1 MGPSRGACA
10 AARRHPPVTR
20 ETGDPVHL
28 TTTFTPWSAHDTRL
42 ILSCLLGL
50 AVIIVAI
57 SALKLAPFLAIL
69 VGTFAAG
76 FTAGLPLDA
85 VASAFSKGAGA
96 LLGDVGIIIALG
108 AMLGALM
115 ADSGAADRL
124 VTTILE
130 HATPRRLPWMMAL
143 VALIIGLPLFFE
155 VGLVM
160 MVPIIFV
167 MARRSQQPILRVAIP
182 ALAGMTT
189 LHALLPPHPG
199 PLIAVAALH
208 ADLGITLGLG
218 LIVAIP
224 AVILAGPLYGNLL
237 AKHMQ
242 IAEPEEMGKLFR
254 SDTTQSEAPGFAIS
268 LITILLPVVLMLG
281 RTVAKLLLAPDT
293 LLFDTLN
300 FLGEPLIALGLT
312 VLFAIVALGWSRG
325 MPRERVGAIL
335 RRSLPPI
342 AALLLTIGAGGG
354 LKQTLV
360 AAGIS
365 TTIGKI
371 AVGAHL
377 PLVLLAWLIAV
388 ALRQATGSAT
398 VATTTTAG
406 IVAPVVAGL
415 TATHNSLIALA
426 IGAGSVFFC
435 HVNDA
440 GFWMVREYFGLQLKQ
455 TVFVWSILQTIV
467 SVVGLALTLVLW
479 GVMT

>member
-1 MGPSRGACA
+1 M
-10 AARRHPPVTR
+10 
-20 ETGDPVHL
+20 HL
-28 TTTFTPWSAHDTRL
+28 TSTLTPWSPHDTQL
-42 ILSCLLGL
+42 ILSCVLGL
-50 AVIIVAI
+50 ALIIVFI
-57 SALKLAPFLAIL
+57 SVLKLAPFLSIL

-76 FTAGLPLDA
+76 LSAGLPLEA

-115 ADSGAADRL
+115 AESGAADRL
-124 VTTILE
+124 VSTILK
-130 HATPRRLPWMMAL
+130 HSTPRTLPWMMAL
-143 VALIIGLPLFFE
+143 VAIIVGLPLFFE

-167 MARRSQQPILRVAIP
+167 MARRSQQPILRIAIP

-199 PLIAVAALH
+199 PLIAVSALH
-208 ADLGITLGLG
+208 ADLGLTLGLG

-224 AVILAGPLYGNLL
+224 AVILAGPLYGIWLS
-237 AKHMQ
+237 KRMHVV
-242 IAEPEEMGKLFR
+242 EPEEMGRLFTA
-254 SDTTQSEAPGFAIS
+254 SPNTGEPPSFAIS
-268 LITILLPVVLMLG
+268 LITILLPVAMMLG
-281 RTVAKLLLAPDT
+281 RTVAKLVLQPET
-293 LLFDTLN
+293 VLFNVLD
-300 FLGEPLIALGLT
+300 FLGEPLVALGLT
-312 VLFAIVALGWSRG
+312 VLFAVVALGWSRG
-325 MPRERVGAIL
+325 MARDRVGGIL
-335 RRSLPPI
+335 RKSLPPI

-354 LKQTLV
+354 LKQALV
-360 AAGIS
+360 MAGIS

-371 AVGAHL
+371 AVGAHV
-377 PLVLLAWLIAV
+377 PLILLAWLIAV

-415 TATHNSLIALA
+415 SATHSSLMALA

-455 TVFVWSILQTIV
+455 TVMVWSVLQTIV
-467 SVVGLALTLVLW
+467 SVVGLVLTFALWTVL
-479 GVMT
+479 T

>member
-1 MGPSRGACA
+1 M
-10 AARRHPPVTR
+10 
-20 ETGDPVHL
+20 
-28 TTTFTPWSAHDTRL
+28 
-42 ILSCLLGL
+42 LGL
-50 AVIIVAI
+50 ALIIVFI
-57 SALKLAPFLAIL
+57 SVLKLAPFLSIL

-76 FTAGLPLDA
+76 FSAGLPLEA

-115 ADSGAADRL
+115 AESGAADRL
-124 VTTILE
+124 VSTILK
-130 HATPRRLPWMMAL
+130 HSTPRTLPWMMAL
-143 VALIIGLPLFFE
+143 VAIIVGLPLFFE

-167 MARRSQQPILRVAIP
+167 MARRSQQPILRIAIP

-199 PLIAVAALH
+199 PLIAVSALH
-208 ADLGITLGLG
+208 ADLGLTLGLG

-224 AVILAGPLYGNLL
+224 AVILAGPVYGIWLS
-237 AKHMQ
+237 KRMHVV
-242 IAEPEEMGKLFR
+242 EPEEMGNLFTAHQNTGEPP
-254 SDTTQSEAPGFAIS
+254 SFAIS

-281 RTVAKLLLAPDT
+281 RTVAKLLLHPET
-293 LLFDTLN
+293 FLFNALN
-300 FLGEPLIALGLT
+300 FLGEPLVALGLT
-312 VLFAIVALGWSRG
+312 VLFAVVALGWSRG
-325 MPRERVGAIL
+325 MARDRVSGIL
-335 RRSLPPI
+335 RKSLPPI
-342 AALLLTIGAGGG
+342 AALLLIGAGGG
-354 LKQTLV
+354 LKQALV
-360 AAGIS
+360 VAGIS

-371 AVGAHL
+371 AIGAHM
-377 PLVLLAWLIAV
+377 PLILLAWLIAV

-415 TATHNSLIALA
+415 STTHNSLLALA

-455 TVFVWSILQTIV
+455 TVMVWSVLQTIA
-467 SVVGLALTLVLW
+467 SVVGLVLTFALWTML
-479 GVMT
+479 T

>member
-1 MGPSRGACA
+1 VQLTSTLSAWSSHDTNLLLACA
-10 AARRHPPVTR
+10 LALA
-20 ETGDPVHL
+20 
-28 TTTFTPWSAHDTRL
+28 L
-42 ILSCLLGL
+42 I
-50 AVIIVAI
+50 IIFI
-57 SALKLAPFLAIL
+57 SALKLAPFLSIL
-69 VGTFAAG
+69 VGTFVAG
-76 FTAGLPLDA
+76 FAANLPLET
-85 VASAFSKGAGA
+85 VASSFSKGAGA

-115 ADSGAADRL
+115 AESGAADRL
-124 VTTILE
+124 VSSVLK
-130 HATPRRLPWMMAL
+130 HSTPRTLPWMMAL
-143 VALIIGLPLFFE
+143 VAIIIGLPLFFE

-167 MARRSQQPILRVAIP
+167 MARRSKQPILRIAIP
-182 ALAGMTT
+182 ALGGMTT

-199 PLIAVAALH
+199 PLIAVSALH
-208 ADLGITLGLG
+208 ADLGITMALGI
-218 LIVAIP
+218 IVAIP
-224 AVILAGPLYGNLL
+224 AVILAGPIYGMWLSRRM
-237 AKHMQ
+237 HVD
-242 IAEPEEMGKLFR
+242 EPEEMGKLF
-254 SDTTQSEAPGFAIS
+254 SSHADVSEGFEAPGFGIS
-268 LITILLPVVLMLG
+268 LLTILLPVVLMLG
-281 RTVAKLLLAPDT
+281 RTIAKLAIPPKT
-293 LLFDTLN
+293 LLFDTLD
-300 FLGEPLIALGLT
+300 FLGEPLVALGLT

-325 MPRERVGAIL
+325 MPRDRVGNIL
-335 RRSLPPI
+335 RKSLPPI

-371 AVGAHL
+371 AVGSHM
-377 PLVLLAWLIAV
+377 PLILLAWLIAV

-415 TATHNSLIALA
+415 SATHNSLLALA

-455 TVFVWSILQTIV
+455 TVLVWSVLQTIV
-467 SVVGLALTLVLW
+467 SVVGLVLTLLMWSVL
-479 GVMT
+479 T

>member
-1 MGPSRGACA
+1 
-10 AARRHPPVTR
+10 
-20 ETGDPVHL
+20 VHL
-28 TTTFTPWSAHDTRL
+28 TAPLSPWSAHDTRL
-42 ILSCLLGL
+42 ILSCALGL
-50 AVIIVAI
+50 ALIIVFI
-57 SALKLAPFLAIL
+57 SALKLAPFLSIL
-69 VGTFAAG
+69 IGTFAAG
-76 FTAGLPLDA
+76 FTAQLPLET
-85 VASAFSKGAGA
+85 VASSFSKGAGA

-124 VTTILE
+124 VSTILE
-130 HATPRRLPWMMAL
+130 HSTPRRLPWLMAL
-143 VALIIGLPLFFE
+143 VAIIIGLPLFFE

-167 MARRSQQPILRVAIP
+167 MARRSQQPILRIAIP

-199 PLIAVAALH
+199 PLIAVSALH

-224 AVILAGPLYGNLL
+224 AVILAGPLYGIALS
-237 AKHMQ
+237 KRMQ

-254 SDTTQSEAPGFAIS
+254 AGSAQTDLPGFAIS
-268 LITILLPVVLMLG
+268 LVTILMPVVLMLG
-281 RTVAKLLLAPDT
+281 RTVAKLALAKDT
-293 LLFDTLN
+293 LLFDTLD
-300 FLGEPLIALGLT
+300 FLGEPIIALGLT
-312 VLFAIVALGWSRG
+312 VIFAIVALGWSRG
-325 MPRERVGAIL
+325 MSRDRVGGIL
-335 RRSLPPI
+335 RKSLPPI

-371 AVGAHL
+371 AVGAHM
-377 PLVLLAWLIAV
+377 PLLLLAWLIAV

-415 TATHNSLIALA
+415 SVTHNSLMALA

-467 SVVGLALTLVLW
+467 SVVGLVGTLVLW
-479 GVMT
+479 GVLS